1 MSLLQHALR
10 AGQSGHI
17 QMPITRRRAIVIG
30 GAGALGA
37 AVLEHLLAGAAF
49 AQVSVVVSQPLNA
62 ALRGLATVAEAGLG
76 ERPEAGA
83 EDTAIVVFDRERH
96 ANGRE
101 LAFSRPRPETLAS
114 LATTLRERGVRRLL
128 VVMPHAAASLPEA
141 LKRGLANLDEH
152 AVAALGFEHLVFVRS
167 AQMPGDAASSPHP
180 LQRLADWVL
189 AQMRLMIPQRDK
201 PVRPAKVAQ
210 FVAGLAARLH
220 ASPPGT
226 RVVPPELVWEAAQ
239 RHDVDALVQEWLR
252 GVEAEASTPQPM
264 RM

>member
-10 AGQSGHI
+10 AGQSGHL
-17 QMPITRRRAIVIG
+17 QMPITRRRALVVG
-30 GAGALGA
+30 GAGTLGA
-37 AVLEHLLAGAAF
+37 AVLEHLLASTAF
-49 AQVSVVVSQPLNA
+49 AQMAVVVSQPLNV
-62 ALRGLATVAEAGLG
+62 ALRGLATVHETSLG

-83 EDTAIVVFDRERH
+83 EDTAIIVFDRERH

-101 LAFSRPRPETLAS
+101 LAFARPQPESLPALA
-114 LATTLRERGVRRLL
+114 ATLRERGVRRII
-128 VVMPHAAASLPEA
+128 VVMPHDAASLPDA

-152 AVAALGFEHLVFVRS
+152 AVAALGFEHLVLVRS
-167 AQMPGDAASSPHP
+167 AQMPAGAASQSHL

-210 FVAGLAARLH
+210 FVAQLAARLP
-220 ASPPGT
+220 AATPGT

-239 RHDVDALVQEWLR
+239 RHDVDVLVQQWLR
-252 GVEAEASTPQPM
+252 GVEGEGSTPQPM